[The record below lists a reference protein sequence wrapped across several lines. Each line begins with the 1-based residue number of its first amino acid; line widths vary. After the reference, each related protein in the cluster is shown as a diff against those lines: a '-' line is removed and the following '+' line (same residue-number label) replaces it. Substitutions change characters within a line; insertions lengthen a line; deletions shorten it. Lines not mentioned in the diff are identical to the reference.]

1 MLGAVPSCACGWSI
15 RRRGKA
21 SRKKTGKV
29 SDGVRDRFKIF
40 LMSGATCHWFGAEL
54 LPNLDY
60 SASSSREVFRIW
72 DSIRYPL
79 SLFFDPKNWKEN
91 VSIDP

>member
-1 MLGAVPSCACGWSI
+1 MKNRYMLGAVPSCACGWSI

-40 LMSGATCHWFGAEL
+40 LMSVTTSHWFGAEL
-54 LPNLDY
+54 LPTWDY
-60 SASSSREVFRIW
+60 STSSSRKVF
-72 DSIRYPL
+72 
-79 SLFFDPKNWKEN
+79 
-91 VSIDP
+91 